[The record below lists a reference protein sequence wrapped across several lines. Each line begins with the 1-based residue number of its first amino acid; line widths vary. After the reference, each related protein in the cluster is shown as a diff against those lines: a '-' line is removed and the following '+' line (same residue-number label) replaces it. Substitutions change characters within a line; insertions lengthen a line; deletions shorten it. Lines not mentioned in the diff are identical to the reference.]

1 MVSMPCLIVV
11 QGNTLHCPVA
21 IEVSGIDAKTLLL
34 VVRCYE
40 TNCFSIPYCT
50 PTQDD

>member
-1 MVSMPCLIVV
+1 MFSLPCLIIK

-21 IEVSGIDAKTLLL
+21 IEVSGIDSRMLLL
-34 VVRCYE
+34 VVRCNE
-40 TNCFSIPYCT
+40 TNCFCIPYCT